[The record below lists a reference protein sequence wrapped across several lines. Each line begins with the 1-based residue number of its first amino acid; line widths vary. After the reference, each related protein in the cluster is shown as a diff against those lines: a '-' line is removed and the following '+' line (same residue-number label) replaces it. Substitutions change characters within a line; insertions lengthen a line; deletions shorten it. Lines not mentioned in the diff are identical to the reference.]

1 MQNLPSEILYPPTP
15 ALPFEITLD
24 RHLPDLVKDIV
35 ATVEQEYLRK
45 ALMKTQGNVS
55 RGARVCGLSRR
66 CMTAKMAEYKLD
78 KAVFKEI

>member
-1 MQNLPSEILYPPTP
+1 MIRS
-15 ALPFEITLD
+15 ALA
-24 RHLPDLVKDIV
+24 V
-35 ATVEQEYLRK
+35 AALAFGATALLAQSDPIAARK

-78 KAVFKEI
+78 KAVFKEV